1 MDEHEAKHI
10 EQQIANEREKLEEAK
25 PGTGDK
31 TQEEIVEEVKRDA
44 LAEEKPL
51 TPEEEAAL
59 TAEAERFDREET
71 EAIQSGREQQE
82 GLPPEAR
89 GPDSGGVVE
98 SGREAAPEERAAP
111 EGEQAAP
118 AGANEPVVDEP
129 VHLHQIDKII
139 F

>member
-1 MDEHEAKHI
+1 MDEHEAKWI
-10 EQQIANEREKLEEAK
+10 ENKLADLEEAE
-25 PGTGDK
+25 PGTGKK
-31 TQEEIVEEVKRDA
+31 TKEEIVGEVKGDA
-44 LAEEKPL
+44 LAAEKPL

-59 TAEAERFDREET
+59 TAEAERFDVDEE
-71 EAIQSGREQQE
+71 ARIQGGREPQE
-82 GLPPEAR
+82 GGGLPPEAR